1 MDSQGTGVNACMVSA
16 PLCSLAARLLLCYP
30 KATAGCDVSRLI
42 SEASSLGVD
51 RICLEGPTRLDFIL
65 KGLRVLGKGHAGIVV
80 KVLADGALRALKIKR
95 TDSKRASLS
104 DEARKLILG
113 SRYGATPMV
122 YGYTDNMILMDYV
135 GSTSLKQV
143 IDLYFTHLYNT
154 DDLATAV
161 RGALRAARALDLA
174 GLLHAELNRPLS
186 NVMYPDP
193 LNLNSALIVDLE
205 STSYGCGNVNKVAS
219 FFLIRFHGGVSKR
232 IRELLRTYEAGCS
245 FREYAEVE
253 GSIIKLVLNNIKSR
267 SLQ

>member
-1 MDSQGTGVNACMVSA
+1 MN
-16 PLCSLAARLLLCYP
+16 
-30 KATAGCDVSRLI
+30 RLI

-80 KVLADGALRALKIKR
+80 KVLADGAPRALKIKR
-95 TDSKRASLS
+95 TDSKRTSLS
-104 DEARKLILG
+104 DEARKLILS

-135 GSTSLKQV
+135 GSTTLKQV
-143 IDLYFTHLYNT
+143 INLYFAHIYNI
-154 DDLATAV
+154 DNLAAAV

-193 LNLNSALIVDLE
+193 LNLNNALIVDLE
-205 STSYGCGNVNKVAS
+205 STSHGCGNVNKVAS
-219 FFLIRFHGGVSKR
+219 FFLIRFHGSVSKH
-232 IRELLRTYEAGCS
+232 IRELLRAYEADCS
-245 FREYAEVE
+245 FREYTEVE
-253 GSIIKLVLNNIKSR
+253 DFIINSVKNNIKNSK